1 MAKYIKL
8 PAVQTG
14 FVLLKSGSYT
24 ENSKNYSNE
33 TGNISS
39 ILIAN
44 EHASTALVV
53 SLFLKDI
60 DATSPTYD
68 ESFFIIRYVEIAEG
82 STLVLQDNLSFDIN
96 RFELQI
102 TTTGTGVTATI
113 IIK

>member
-24 ENSKNYSNE
+24 ENNKNYSNE

-53 SLFLKDI
+53 DLFLD
-60 DATSPTYD
+60 DVDSAD
-68 ESFFIIRYVEIAEG
+68 DFFIIKNVEIAEG

-96 RFELQI
+96 KFSLKI
-102 TTTGTGVTATI
+102 TTQGTGVTATI